1 MWSFWIFLK
10 LKIYVKSILA
20 YWNVKYCHFLLESLE
35 ILVNFCKFWVV
46 EKFWN
51 SHTVKWRN
59 GLKGEMSSIL
69 EEERCI
75 LSFNYKGSFCHP
87 NFLSRLDTSFASDRW
102 NKQSFC
108 IKVCNKSHFW
118 KHRILPMLMEWYIWR
133 LGEGLRFHK
142 NRNGKEATLIL
153 KW

>member
-1 MWSFWIFLK
+1 MGRRPNHRWKLACMMPFIIFLQ
-10 LKIYVKSILA
+10 LLDNIG
-20 YWNVKYCHFLLESLE
+20 WRNWFLLWL
-35 ILVNFCKFWVV
+35 IGPGLDWKNC
-46 EKFWN
+46 
-51 SHTVKWRN
+51 
-59 GLKGEMSSIL
+59 LKGEMSSSL
-69 EEERCI
+69 KEERCI

-133 LGEGLRFHK
+133 LGEGLSFHK